1 MLYILAYDLVTPGQD
16 YPQLHNALAA
26 FQAVRVQDSVWA
38 FRRYNTDAD
47 GLVRYFRNFVD
58 TNDRLLVVAVD
69 KWGSL
74 NSYGDI
80 NKA

>member
-1 MLYILAYDLVTPGQD
+1 MLFILAYDLVTPGQD
-16 YPQLHNALAA
+16 YAQLHNVLAT

-69 KWGSL
+69 EWGSL
-74 NSYGDI
+74 NSYVDI
-80 NKA
+80 NKV